1 MKQSINRFLQFNGKT
16 LLFLA
21 KDGTNWIALKPICE
35 ALGIEYTRT
44 FKNVSAD
51 PIIGPALAKQPMQ
64 VSVQLERAKL
74 EKVLR
79 QNPEFLQFESLKA
92 MEARIGKSLKEVEKD
107 EIDEQL
113 RLQI

>member
-1 MKQSINRFLQFNGKT
+1 MKQSIERFLQFNGKT

-51 PIIGPALAKQPMQ
+51 PIIGPALAKTANAGTRRSDQKHDLYPG
-64 VSVQLERAKL
+64 KL
-74 EKVLR
+74 DLWLDLFH
-79 QNPEFLQFESLKA
+79 QQFECGASEL
-92 MEARIGKSLKEVEKD
+92 
-107 EIDEQL
+107 QT
-113 RLQI
+113 RLLPAAV

>member
-1 MKQSINRFLQFNGKT
+1 MKQSIERFLQFNGKT

-64 VSVQLERAKL
+64 VPGHQKTLSK
-74 EKVLR
+74 
-79 QNPEFLQFESLKA
+79 
-92 MEARIGKSLKEVEKD
+92 
-107 EIDEQL
+107 
-113 RLQI
+113 